1 MTLPLA
7 VRAIGPEDVPAAAR
21 FLHES
26 LNDRVSTIAWAR
38 LLQPP
43 WGPDGDRGFALYR
56 DDRII
61 GVYAAVRSQREIA
74 GKTISVCNL
83 AAFCVQ
89 ADARAQ
95 GLRLIRPLLATKDVV
110 FTDLS
115 PSGNVVAL
123 NERLGFRHLATEVY
137 LAFNLPSRRPRG
149 IVLSSDP
156 HVIESILRGQDAR
169 IYVDHRRADA
179 ARHLVIHRG
188 DTYAYLV
195 YRRDRRKRLPVF
207 ATPLYAGGDR
217 ELLRDAW
224 PAMRTTL
231 LRQGLV
237 ATLAEPRLLG
247 FIPRSSRRIEHPR
260 AKMIRG
266 EQWPDDA
273 VDYLYSELALLS
285 W

>member
-7 VRAIGPEDVPAAAR
+7 VRPIDPDDVVAAAR
-21 FLHES
+21 FLHDT
-26 LNDRVSTIAWAR
+26 LNDDVSTAAWER

-43 WGPDGDRGFALYR
+43 WAPAGDRGFALYR
-56 DDRII
+56 DDRIV
-61 GVYAAVRSQREIA
+61 GVYAAVRSERDVGGQ
-74 GKTISVCNL
+74 TISVCNL

-89 ADARAQ
+89 EEFRTH
-95 GLRLIRPLLATKDVV
+95 GLRLVRALLAAEEVV

-123 NERLGFRHLATEVY
+123 NERLGFRHLATEAF
-137 LAFNLPSRRPRG
+137 LAFNLPSPRTRG
-149 IVLSSDP
+149 VVLSANP
-156 HVIESILRGQDAR
+156 HTIADILDASDAR
-169 IYVDHRRADA
+169 IHDDHRRAQA
-179 ARHLVIHRG
+179 ARHLVIQQG

-217 ELLRDAW
+217 DLLRRAW
-224 PAMRTTL
+224 PAVRTRL

-247 FIPRSSRRIEHPR
+247 FTPGSARRLRHPR
-260 AKMIRG
+260 AKMVRG
-266 EQWPDDA
+266 AGWPDDA
-273 VDYLYSELALLS
+273 VDYLYSELALVS